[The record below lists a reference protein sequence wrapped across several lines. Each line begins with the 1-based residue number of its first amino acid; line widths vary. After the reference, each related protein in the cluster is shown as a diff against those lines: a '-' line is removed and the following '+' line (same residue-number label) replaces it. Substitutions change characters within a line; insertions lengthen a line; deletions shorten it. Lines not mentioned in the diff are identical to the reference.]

1 MKFFQQFKM
10 SLRSWALVAM
20 AVLIAYPQA
29 CKAQID
35 VSPQT
40 LFQDMPSFLKVD
52 QAFQMDFEQSSNQL
66 IVKWDVAEGYYLY
79 KKQFSIEADGA
90 LLGEPI
96 YPEASEIEDE
106 YFGLSE
112 VFKQNIEVVYP
123 IIKADADAVIKIRF
137 QGCAEAGLCYP
148 PKQNDIYLT
157 AVAMNKP
164 IQEGESNPF
173 DDASKSNKSGD
184 NDSLQDLFNEQQT
197 FVKVEEAF
205 GFSFEQVDGKLIV
218 NWDIE
223 DGYYL
228 YKKQFKTVI
237 NNGELSEPVYPAAT
251 QIEDEFF
258 GISDVFFE
266 DMTVEY
272 QIIWAKQDAAVKL
285 RFQGCA
291 TAGLCYPPTTK
302 VFYLNAVGEPAL
314 TAANANGSAAD
325 NDSAPQ
331 SEQFQLADRLLSN
344 DSFLITLG
352 LFVLLGLGLAFTPC
366 VFPMYPILSSIIVGA
381 GKNKLTTSR
390 AFFLS
395 FVYVQGMAIT
405 YSLLG
410 LVVASAGVQFQA
422 ALQSPTILIIFIIL
436 FVALAIAM
444 FGGYEIQLPS
454 KWQEKLNGVSNSQ
467 KAGNPIGVFI
477 MGVISGL
484 VASPCTTAPLTA
496 ILLVIAQSGDLTL
509 GFTALYALSIG
520 MGIPLILFGMTGG
533 KLLPKAGQWMNV
545 VKASFGFM
553 MLSVAILFVERF
565 IIADWTMLLWVVLGL
580 ALFSYW
586 FVVNLDSKTTFL
598 KGVRTLVI
606 MVGLVLSIIVGI
618 NSTAKLGWHSF
629 SLSSSKAQS
638 QTMQNEIHK
647 MRETINQ
654 LIRANQDSGA
664 PIAQLEKITS
674 TELNDKAHPEF
685 MVVKNLEDLY
695 GKVAAASAQGKS
707 VMVDLYAD
715 WCVACKEFESRTFPD
730 PQVIKALENTV
741 WMQIDLTDNTPEGL
755 EFQKQ
760 FNITGLPTILFFDK
774 NGYELP
780 RGRVTGFMKAEPF
793 AKHVEKLLNQN

>member
-1 MKFFQQFKM
+1 MKFFQQLNMSFK
-10 SLRSWALVAM
+10 SWLVILA
-20 AVLIAYPQA
+20 AVLV
-29 CKAQID
+29 
-35 VSPQT
+35 VSPQLARAQIEVT
-40 LFQDMPSFLKVD
+40 PQSLFQDIPDFLKVHD
-52 QAFQMDFEQSSNQL
+52 AFQMDFEQTDNQL
-66 IVKWDVAEGYYLY
+66 IVKWAIAEEYYLY
-79 KKQFSIEADGA
+79 KKQFKIESEGA
-90 LLGEPI
+90 LFGQAI
-96 YPEASEIEDE
+96 YPKAVEIEDE

-112 VFKQNIEVVYP
+112 VFKEDIEVVYP
-123 IIKADADAVIKIRF
+123 IIQASKDAMVRVRF

-148 PKQNDIYLT
+148 PKHNVIYLN
-157 AVAMNKP
+157 AVALNDEPSATK
-164 IQEGESNPF
+164 
-173 DDASKSNKSGD
+173 AV
-184 NDSLQDLFNEQQT
+184 NDSEAGDDPLKALFEEQPT
-197 FVKVEEAF
+197 FLKVEEAF
-205 GFSFEQVDGKLIV
+205 GFSFEQKDGKLLIS
-218 NWDIE
+218 WDIE

-228 YKKQFKTVI
+228 YKKQFKTVAK
-237 NNGELSEPVYPAAT
+237 NAELGEANYPTPT

-258 GISDVFFE
+258 GISDVFFD
-266 DMTVEY
+266 DMVVDY
-272 QIIWAKQDAAVKL
+272 DIVSAKQDAVVKL
-285 RFQGCA
+285 RYQGCA

-302 VFYLNAVGEPAL
+302 VIYLDAFNSEAL
-314 TAANANGSAAD
+314 KSN
-325 NDSAPQ
+325 NDDAAPQ

-344 DSFLITLG
+344 ESLVITLG

-381 GKNKLTTSR
+381 GKEKLTTSR

-422 ALQSPTILIIFIIL
+422 ALQSPVILITFIVL

-454 KWQEKLNGVSNSQ
+454 RWQEKLNGVSNSQ
-467 KAGNPIGVFI
+467 KAGNPVGVFV

-565 IIADWTMLLWVVLGL
+565 IIADWTMLLWVALGL
-580 ALFSYW
+580 SMFSYW
-586 FVVNLDSKTTFL
+586 FVVNQDTKTTFL
-598 KGVRTLVI
+598 KGVRTLLI
-606 MVGLVLSIIVGI
+606 MVGLVVSIIVGI
-618 NSTAKLGWHSF
+618 NSTSALGWHSL
-629 SLSSSKAQS
+629 SLTSAA
-638 QTMQNEIHK
+638 TH
-647 MRETINQ
+647 TINPTSS
-654 LIRANQDSGA
+654 DEA
-664 PIAQLEKITS
+664 PNGQAY
-674 TELNDKAHPEF
+674 NDKGHPEF
-685 MVVKNLEDLY
+685 AIVKNLEDLY
-695 GKVAAASAQGKS
+695 GKVAAASADGKS

-715 WCVACKEFESRTFPD
+715 WCVACKEFEARTFPD
-730 PQVIKALENTV
+730 PRVIKALDNTV

-755 EFQKQ
+755 EFQEH
-760 FNITGLPTILFFDK
+760 FNITGLPTILFFDQ
-774 NGYELP
+774 NGYELQ
-780 RGRVTGFMKAEPF
+780 RSRVTGFMKADAF
-793 AKHVEKLLNQN
+793 AQHVEKSLKKP

>member
-1 MKFFQQFKM
+1 MKFFQRFKM
-10 SLRSWALVAM
+10 SLRTWTLVAM
-20 AVLIAYPQA
+20 AAVIAYPQV
-29 CKAQID
+29 CQAQID
-35 VSPQT
+35 ASPQT
-40 LFQDMPSFLKVD
+40 LFQDTPTFLTVD
-52 QAFQMDFEQSSNQL
+52 KAFAMDFEQSGSQL
-66 IVKWDVAEGYYLY
+66 IVKWNVAEGYYLY

-90 LLGEPI
+90 LLGQPI
-96 YPEASEIEDE
+96 YPEATEIEDE
-106 YFGLSE
+106 YFGLSD
-112 VFKQNIEVVYP
+112 VYSQNIEVIYP
-123 IIKADADAVIKIRF
+123 IIKADQDAVIKVRF

-148 PKQNDIYLT
+148 PKQNDIYLN
-157 AVAMNKP
+157 AVA
-164 IQEGESNPF
+164 IGETQADLFSNGT
-173 DDASKSNKSGD
+173 KSNKSVES
-184 NDSLQDLFNEQQT
+184 DSLQGLFDEQPT
-197 FVKVEEAF
+197 FLKVEEAF
-205 GFSFEQVDGKLIV
+205 GFAFEQVDGKLIV
-218 NWDIE
+218 SWDIE

-228 YKKQFKTVI
+228 YKKQFKTVVK
-237 NNGELSEPVYPAAT
+237 NAELSEPIYPTST

-258 GISDVFFE
+258 GVSDVFLE
-266 DMTVEY
+266 DMIVEY
-272 QIIWAKQDAAVKL
+272 EITSADQDAIVKL
-285 RFQGCA
+285 RYQGCA

-302 VFYLNAVGEPAL
+302 VIYLNAVGDASMATPASSSSN
-314 TAANANGSAAD
+314 TS
-325 NDSAPQ
+325 ND

-344 DSFLITLG
+344 DSLLITLS

-381 GKNKLTTSR
+381 GKEKLTTSR

-422 ALQSPTILIIFIIL
+422 ALQSPVILITFIIL

-533 KLLPKAGQWMNV
+533 RLLPKAGQWMNV

-565 IIADWTMLLWVVLGL
+565 IIADWTMLLWVALGL

-586 FVVNLDSKTTFL
+586 FVVNQDTKTTFL
-598 KGVRTLVI
+598 KGVRTLLI
-606 MVGLVLSIIVGI
+606 MLGLVVSIIVGI
-618 NSTAKLGWHSF
+618 NSTAKLGWHSLALTAPHAT
-629 SLSSSKAQS
+629 SNMSSATTQS
-638 QTMQNEIHK
+638 QLNEK
-647 MRETINQ
+647 
-654 LIRANQDSGA
+654 G
-664 PIAQLEKITS
+664 
-674 TELNDKAHPEF
+674 HPEF

-695 GKVAAASAQGKS
+695 AKVGAASAEGKS

-715 WCVACKEFESRTFPD
+715 WCVACKEFETRTFPD
-730 PQVIKALENTV
+730 PRVIKALENTV
-741 WMQIDLTDNTPEGL
+741 WMQIDLTDNTPQGL
-755 EFQKQ
+755 EFQEQ
-760 FNITGLPTILFFDK
+760 FNITGLPTILFFDR
-774 NGYELP
+774 NGYEVP
-780 RGRVTGFMKAEPF
+780 RARVTGFMKAEPF
-793 AKHVEKLLNQN
+793 AQHVEKSLN

>member
-1 MKFFQQFKM
+1 MKFFQQFTM
-10 SLRSWALVAM
+10 SLKSWALVAM
-20 AVLIAYPQA
+20 AILIAYPQA

-40 LFQDMPSFLKVD
+40 LFQEMPSFLRVE
-52 QAFQMDFEQSSNQL
+52 QAFKMDFEQSGNQL
-66 IVKWDVAEGYYLY
+66 IVKWNVAEGYYLY
-79 KKQFSIEADGA
+79 KKQFSVEAEGA
-90 LLGEPI
+90 ILGDAV
-96 YPEASEIEDE
+96 YPKAGEIEDE

-112 VFKQNIEVVYP
+112 VFKHDIEVVYP
-123 IIKADADAVIKIRF
+123 IIKADADALIKIRF

-148 PKQNDIYLT
+148 PKKNDIYLT
-157 AVAMNKP
+157 AAAMRTAT
-164 IQEGESNPF
+164 QEPNPDAFSDASQSNP
-173 DDASKSNKSGD
+173 SNEKE
-184 NDSLQDLFNEQQT
+184 SLLSLFEEQPT
-197 FVKVEEAF
+197 FVKVDEAF
-205 GFSFEQVDGKLIV
+205 GFSFEQVDGKLLIS
-218 NWDIE
+218 WDIE
-223 DGYYL
+223 EGYYL
-228 YKKQFKTVI
+228 YKKQFKTII
-237 NNGELSEPVYPAAT
+237 NNGELSEPIYPVAT

-272 QIIWAKQDAAVKL
+272 KIIWAKQDAAVKL

-302 VFYLNAVGEPAL
+302 VIYLDAVAEPGL
-314 TAANANGSAAD
+314 TNIESNETQASAGL
-325 NDSAPQ
+325 APQ

-344 DSFLITLG
+344 DSLLITLG

-395 FVYVQGMAIT
+395 FIYVQGMAIT

-422 ALQSPTILIIFIIL
+422 ALQSPVILMIFIVL

-565 IIADWTMLLWVVLGL
+565 IIADWTILLWVVLGL

-598 KGVRTLVI
+598 KGVRTLVV
-606 MVGLVLSIIVGI
+606 MVGLVLSIIIGV
-618 NSTAKLGWHSF
+618 NSTAKLGLHTF
-629 SLSSSKAQS
+629 SMSGSSPQLQPSQHASKEQ
-638 QTMQNEIHK
+638 
-647 MRETINQ
+647 
-654 LIRANQDSGA
+654 G
-664 PIAQLEKITS
+664 
-674 TELNDKAHPEF
+674 HPEF

-695 GKVAAASAQGKS
+695 GKVAAASAEGKS

-730 PQVIKALENTV
+730 TKVIKALENTV

-755 EFQKQ
+755 EFQEQ

-780 RGRVTGFMKAEPF
+780 KGRVTGFMKAKPF
-793 AKHVEKLLNQN
+793 AKHVEQLLNQG

>member
-10 SLRSWALVAM
+10 SLRSWLLVIM
-20 AVLIAYPQA
+20 AVVIAYPQA
-29 CKAQID
+29 CHAQID
-35 VSPQT
+35 ETPQS
-40 LFQDMPSFLKVD
+40 LFDDVPSFLKVD
-52 QAFQMDFEQSSNQL
+52 QAFQMDFEQSENSL
-66 IVKWDVAEGYYLY
+66 IVKWEIAPEYYLY
-79 KKQFSIEADGA
+79 KKQFLIEADGA
-90 LLGEPI
+90 VLGEGVFPKAI
-96 YPEASEIEDE
+96 EIEDE
-106 YFGLSE
+106 FFGLSE
-112 VFKQNIEVVYP
+112 VYTESFEVVYP
-123 IIKADADAVIKIRF
+123 ILKAENDALVKVQF
-137 QGCAEAGLCYP
+137 QGCAKAGLCYP
-148 PKQNDIYLT
+148 PKQNEIYLN
-157 AVAMNKP
+157 AVATND
-164 IQEGESNPF
+164 GGS
-173 DDASKSNKSGD
+173 DAFSSTPNSEASTSK
-184 NDSLQDLFNEQQT
+184 DSLSDLFEEQPT
-197 FVKVEEAF
+197 FLKVEEAF
-205 GFSFEQVDGKLIV
+205 GFSFEQKEGKLIV
-218 NWDIE
+218 DWDIE
-223 DGYYL
+223 EGYYL
-228 YKKQFKTVI
+228 YKKQFKTVVK
-237 NNGELSEPVYPAAT
+237 NGELSEPTYPTPT

-258 GISDVFFE
+258 GVSDVFLE
-266 DMTVEY
+266 DMSVEY
-272 QIIWAKQDAAVKL
+272 NIINAAQDAVVKL
-285 RFQGCA
+285 RYQGCA

-302 VFYLNAVGEPAL
+302 VIYLNAVGDASGD
-314 TAANANGSAAD
+314 NASGNKSAS
-325 NDSAPQ
+325 NDAPQ

-344 DSFLITLG
+344 ESLLITLG
-352 LFVLLGLGLAFTPC
+352 LFILLGLGLAFTPC

-381 GKNKLTTSR
+381 GKNSLTTSR

-422 ALQSPTILIIFIIL
+422 ALQSPVILVTFIVL

-565 IIADWTMLLWVVLGL
+565 IVSDWTILLWVVLGL

-586 FVVNLDSKTTFL
+586 FVVNQDTKTTFF
-598 KGVRTLVI
+598 KGVRTLFI
-606 MVGLVLSIIVGI
+606 MVGLVLSVVVGI
-618 NSTAKLGWHSF
+618 NSTAKLGWHNLA
-629 SLSSSKAQS
+629 LSSASPHSSNAD
-638 QTMQNEIHK
+638 
-647 MRETINQ
+647 
-654 LIRANQDSGA
+654 AG
-664 PIAQLEKITS
+664 EKGLS
-674 TELNDKAHPEF
+674 EAGHPKF
-685 MVVKNLEDLY
+685 LVVKNLEDLY
-695 GKVAAASAQGKS
+695 GKVAAASADGKS
-707 VMVDLYAD
+707 VMVDLDAD
-715 WCVACKEFESRTFPD
+715 WCVACKEFETRTFPD
-730 PQVIKALENTV
+730 PAVINALSNTV

-755 EFQKQ
+755 EFQEH
-760 FNITGLPTILFFDK
+760 FDITGLPTILFFDK

-780 RGRVTGFMKAEPF
+780 KSRVTGFMKAAPF
-793 AKHVEKLLNQN
+793 AQHVEKSLNQG

>member
-35 VSPQT
+35 VTPQT

-52 QAFQMDFEQSSNQL
+52 QAFQMDFEQSGNQL
-66 IVKWDVAEGYYLY
+66 IVKWNVAEGYYLY

-96 YPEASEIEDE
+96 YPKASEIEDE

-112 VFKQNIEVVYP
+112 VFKQDIEVVYP
-123 IIKADADAVIKIRF
+123 IIKADADAVIKVRF

-148 PKQNDIYLT
+148 PKKNDIYLT
-157 AVAMNKP
+157 AVAMNQP
-164 IQEGESNPF
+164 MQEGESDPF
-173 DDASKSNKSGD
+173 GEVSKSNKSGD
-184 NDSLQDLFNEQQT
+184 KDPLQDLFDEQPA

-266 DMTVEY
+266 DMIVEY

-422 ALQSPTILIIFIIL
+422 ALQSPTILIIFIVL

-454 KWQEKLNGVSNSQ
+454 KWQEKLNSVSNSQ

-565 IIADWTMLLWVVLGL
+565 IIADWTMLLWVALGL

-618 NSTAKLGWHSF
+618 NSTAKLGLHNI
-629 SLSSSKAQS
+629 SLLGSTAQVQSSQH
-638 QTMQNEIHK
+638 N
-647 MRETINQ
+647 
-654 LIRANQDSGA
+654 ANAKG
-664 PIAQLEKITS
+664 
-674 TELNDKAHPEF
+674 HPEF

-695 GKVAAASAQGKS
+695 GKVAAASADGKS

-755 EFQKQ
+755 EFQEQ

-780 RGRVTGFMKAEPF
+780 KGRVTGFIKAEPF
-793 AKHVEKLLNQN
+793 AKHVEQLLNQG

>member
-1 MKFFQQFKM
+1 M

-52 QAFQMDFEQSSNQL
+52 QAFQMDFEQSGNQL

-112 VFKQNIEVVYP
+112 VFKQDIEVVYP
-123 IIKADADAVIKIRF
+123 IIKADADAVIKVRF

-157 AVAMNKP
+157 AVAMNNP

-173 DDASKSNKSGD
+173 DDASKINKSD
-184 NDSLQDLFNEQQT
+184 SKDSLQDLFDEQPT

-272 QIIWAKQDAAVKL
+272 QIVWAKQDAAVKL

-302 VFYLNAVGEPAL
+302 VIYLNAVGEPVL
-314 TAANANGSAAD
+314 TAANANGSSAD
-325 NDSAPQ
+325 NNSAPQ

-565 IIADWTMLLWVVLGL
+565 IIADWTMLLWVALGL

-606 MVGLVLSIIVGI
+606 MVGLVLSIIAGM
-618 NSTAKLGWHSF
+618 NSTAKLGLHSF
-629 SLSSSKAQS
+629 SLLGSTAQVQSSQYD
-638 QTMQNEIHK
+638 
-647 MRETINQ
+647 INTK
-654 LIRANQDSGA
+654 G
-664 PIAQLEKITS
+664 
-674 TELNDKAHPEF
+674 HPEF

-695 GKVAAASAQGKS
+695 GKVAAASADGKS

-755 EFQKQ
+755 EFQEQ

-793 AKHVEKLLNQN
+793 AKHVEQLLNQG